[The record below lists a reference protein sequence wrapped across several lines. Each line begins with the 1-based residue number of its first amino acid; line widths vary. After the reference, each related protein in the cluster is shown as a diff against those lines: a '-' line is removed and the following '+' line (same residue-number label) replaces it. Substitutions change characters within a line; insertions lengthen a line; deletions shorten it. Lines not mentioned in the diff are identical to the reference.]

1 MYFSIPGEWLECPPD
16 IRMGAAMQ
24 PDMAAADVRTTTD
37 RVTRGVCRMLADSG
51 YGTVTE
57 FRLTT
62 GRRVDVMG
70 MNGDGEFVIVEV
82 KVSVEDFRGDRKWRE
97 YLPYCDRFYFAVP
110 DGFPDGLVPGDC
122 GLIVADRYGGA
133 VRRAA
138 TTIPVNGNRK
148 RRQLVRFA
156 LAASARL
163 QRLADPGI

>member
-1 MYFSIPGEWLECPPD
+1 MEDAMRPGLAAPD
-16 IRMGAAMQ
+16 GRG
-24 PDMAAADVRTTTD
+24 TSD

-51 YGTVTE
+51 YGTLKE
-57 FRLTT
+57 FRLTS

-70 MNGDGEFVIVEV
+70 MNDDGEFVIVEV
-82 KVSVEDFRGDRKWRE
+82 KISVEDFRGDRKWRE

-110 DGFPDGLVPGDC
+110 EGFPDRLVPGDC
-122 GLIVADRYGGA
+122 GLIVADGYGGA
-133 VRRAA
+133 IRRAA
-138 TTIPVNGNRK
+138 IPMAVNGSRK